1 MVLAFVAADFIFSA
15 SSGVGTIVLA
25 IVTLAAIGG
34 IVGAIHGLAFV
45 WLVRPRRARC

>member
-15 SSGVGTIVLA
+15 GSGVATVVLA

-34 IVGAIHGLAFV
+34 IVGAIHGLV
-45 WLVRPRRARC
+45 LIWLVQPRRARG